1 MIIPFTGGPH
11 WGKVVVTIN
20 GSRLIF
26 DPVHQEKARQ
36 LSYFLKEVPAEM
48 VNHCGHPFSLSVVV

>member
-1 MIIPFTGGPH
+1 MGRIGV
-11 WGKVVVTIN
+11 VVVTIN
-20 GSRLIF
+20 GNRLIF

-48 VNHCGHPFSLSVVV
+48 VNHCGHPFSLIVVV